1 MTWNTASSGGRHLD
15 SNLAPAL
22 AHYMVIGMLFF
33 SPNLQV
39 KVIPSTM
46 GCNMNKSLAQIDTY
60 VMAFVMISSLLFSN
74 IPQVYLFLKKKKKKK
89 LVPQLYKIFPSLS
102 EQFF

>member
-1 MTWNTASSGGRHLD
+1 MREAWSCLCSIHHIQEEQEWPGPDSLSSGGRHLD

-39 KVIPSTM
+39 KVIPSTV

-60 VMAFVMISSLLFSN
+60 VMAFVTLSSLLFSN
-74 IPQVYLFLKKKKKKK
+74 ILVCLF
-89 LVPQLYKIFPSLS
+89 S
-102 EQFF
+102 